1 MLLWKDIQKAFLQ
14 IRIREAERNT
24 LRFHWVKSLESDK
37 IKVLRFPSLVFVLAQ
52 SPFILEGTLQI
63 HFENYWHEFEET
75 VNKIKK
81 HIDDLVSREN
91 TLDKVKNVTRE
102 SVELFQK
109 QDFILQKWNSNVS
122 ASKSNNVDAES
133 ELTYV
138 KQIFGHNESETKIK
152 AGRFRLEQ
160 EFRWNACSHIL
171 HERKESNP

>member
-1 MLLWKDIQKAFLQ
+1 M
-14 IRIREAERNT
+14 
-24 LRFHWVKSLESDK
+24 
-37 IKVLRFPSLVFVLAQ
+37 
-52 SPFILEGTLQI
+52 
-63 HFENYWHEFEET
+63 
-75 VNKIKK
+75 
-81 HIDDLVSREN
+81 VSREN

-160 EFRWNACSHIL
+160 EFR
-171 HERKESNP
+171 